1 MDDTIKFEIEIPSD
15 NEGFVL
21 LKCEF
26 CGGLFKLKPE
36 DFESESIFN
45 IYCPN
50 CGLTCEDYIT
60 EDVLELSQKIIENK
74 VEEML
79 MKKLKEMEK
88 SSKGLLRL
96 LRMGLKK
103 SMNNLLCLVL
113 IQCKRN
119 FINVVKKKQK

>member
-79 MKKLKEMEK
+79 MKKL
-88 SSKGLLRL
+88 
-96 LRMGLKK
+96 